1 MYDNDMDLR
10 TKVYQMFMIA
20 PQQTELLVGGNL
32 ENALKSGLGGV
43 IFFTRNILTI
53 EQTKDFI
60 SQIKKTAIL
69 YPFIGIDE
77 EGGRVERTE
86 NVFGGKK
93 FLSAKYQAEKGL
105 DFVRLQTSE
114 IANLI
119 KKMGFNMNFA
129 PVLDVNT
136 NPQNPIIG
144 ERAYGKNVKDVEEYA
159 ICAMKTY
166 LENNI
171 IPVGKHFPGHGD
183 VNLDS
188 HLALPSLSLTKD
200 EIEQVHI
207 KPFKK
212 AIELGIPAIMVAH
225 LLCPTLTKQ
234 ELPSSLSSEILS
246 YLRNELNF
254 KGLIVSDDMQM
265 GALSGIAPVEAV
277 IQGICA
283 GVNLFLYRES
293 TVDVINIIEQ
303 TYQRVLND
311 KFLREKV
318 EDSFVLTQKIK
329 LSYSKFLSS

>member
-1 MYDNDMDLR
+1 
-10 TKVYQMFMIA
+10 
-20 PQQTELLVGGNL
+20 
-32 ENALKSGLGGV
+32 
-43 IFFTRNILTI
+43 
-53 EQTKDFI
+53 
-60 SQIKKTAIL
+60 
-69 YPFIGIDE
+69 
-77 EGGRVERTE
+77 
-86 NVFGGKK
+86 
-93 FLSAKYQAEKGL
+93 
-105 DFVRLQTSE
+105 
-114 IANLI
+114 
-119 KKMGFNMNFA
+119 
-129 PVLDVNT
+129 
-136 NPQNPIIG
+136 
-144 ERAYGKNVKDVEEYA
+144 
-159 ICAMKTY
+159 
-166 LENNI
+166 
-171 IPVGKHFPGHGD
+171 
-183 VNLDS
+183 
-188 HLALPSLSLTKD
+188 
-200 EIEQVHI
+200 
-207 KPFKK
+207 
-212 AIELGIPAIMVAH
+212 MVAH